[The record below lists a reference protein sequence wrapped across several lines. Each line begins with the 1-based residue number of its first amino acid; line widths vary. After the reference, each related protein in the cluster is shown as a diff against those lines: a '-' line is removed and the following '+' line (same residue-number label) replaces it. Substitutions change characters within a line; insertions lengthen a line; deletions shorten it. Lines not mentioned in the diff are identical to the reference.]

1 MKDGGWG
8 GGTWGSGGK
17 RGMEQGRVCTFLRG
31 WCRRDRGGMRCM
43 QGESMNREHS
53 HPHVNIYNVRSLS
66 ADKPVSRRPQSSQSY
81 QMYKYQ

>member
-1 MKDGGWG
+1 
-8 GGTWGSGGK
+8 
-17 RGMEQGRVCTFLRG
+17 
-31 WCRRDRGGMRCM
+31 M

-66 ADKPVSRRPQSSQSY
+66 ADKPQSSQSY